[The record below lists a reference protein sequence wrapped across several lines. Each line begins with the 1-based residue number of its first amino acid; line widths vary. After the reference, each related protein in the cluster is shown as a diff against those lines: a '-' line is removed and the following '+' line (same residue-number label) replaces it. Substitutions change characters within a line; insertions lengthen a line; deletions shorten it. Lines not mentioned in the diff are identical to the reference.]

1 MEDIKTQDAVV
12 RNLEIIGEATKNLSV
27 NARRSHSKVPWKE
40 LMGMRDKMIHHYFG
54 INYEIVWTIAKGEL
68 ADLLPQIEKI
78 LSKEN
83 WWLNKGW
90 VGIREFFTPEEIASA
105 IGAEGEVE
113 MVFKSLEH
121 AAANLDHPIKKIPAD
136 PPFRSRYQ
144 YGPWVM

>member
-1 MEDIKTQDAVV
+1 
-12 RNLEIIGEATKNLSV
+12 
-27 NARRSHSKVPWKE
+27 
-40 LMGMRDKMIHHYFG
+40 
-54 INYEIVWTIAKGEL
+54 
-68 ADLLPQIEKI
+68 
-78 LSKEN
+78 
-83 WWLNKGW
+83 

-144 YGPWVM
+144 YGP